1 MSILISIITPS
12 YNMGHFIEQTIQSIL
27 SQNYEPLEYIVMDGG
42 STDGTLDILRKYE
55 DRLTWYSEP
64 DKGQADAINKGFRRA
79 KGDVLG
85 WLNADDIQFPGALH
99 TVAEYF
105 EKHPEAQFIYGNA
118 HAMDG
123 DGVDQG
129 IRTHVQACN
138 FETLL
143 GFGDFIV
150 QPAAFWRSEL
160 WRETGEL
167 NAKWRYVLDYEFWIR
182 AAQNHE
188 LHYIPQALA
197 SERIYSEA
205 KTFSGGIERID
216 ELDEMPRR
224 FGRSGIADGFR
235 AEGASLYLFRAWD
248 HLKHGRYDEFRSD
261 FNTARRMNYDSS
273 KMLLYFAAL
282 MTGGEAAI
290 PGLRLRM
297 NRFRGIVKKYVIVGS
312 DLEMSEG

>member
-1 MSILISIITPS
+1 MSILITIITPS
-12 YNMGHFIEQTIQSIL
+12 YNLGHFIEQTIQSVL
-27 SQNYEPLEYIVMDGG
+27 SQNYEPLEYIIMDGG
-42 STDGTLDILRKYE
+42 STDATLDILRKYE
-55 DRLTWYSEP
+55 DHLTWYTEP

-79 KGDVLG
+79 KGEVIG
-85 WLNADDIQFPGALH
+85 WLNADDILLPGALH

-105 EKHPEAQFIYGNA
+105 ESHPEAQFLYGNA
-118 HAMDG
+118 RAMNG
-123 DGVDQG
+123 DGVDSG
-129 IRTHVQACN
+129 LRTHVQACD
-138 FETLL
+138 FESLL

-150 QPAAFWRSEL
+150 QPAAFWRAEL
-160 WRETGEL
+160 WKDIGEL
-167 NAKWRYVLDYEFWIR
+167 EPKWRYALDYEYWIR
-182 AAQNHE
+182 VAQKYE
-188 LHYIPQALA
+188 LHYIPQELA
-197 SERIYSEA
+197 TERIYSGA

-224 FGRSGIADGFR
+224 FGRNGIAEGFR

-248 HLKHGRYDEFRSD
+248 HLRHGRLSKFRAD
-261 FNTARRMNYDSS
+261 FRTARRMNNDSS